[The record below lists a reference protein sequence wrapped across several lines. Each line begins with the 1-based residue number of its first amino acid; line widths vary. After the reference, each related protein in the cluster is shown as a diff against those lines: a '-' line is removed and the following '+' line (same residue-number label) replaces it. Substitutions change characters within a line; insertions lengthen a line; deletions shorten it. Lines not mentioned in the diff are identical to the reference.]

1 MADPLLDLI
10 AGAKRER
17 EKPPADTADD
27 GFDFLG
33 ACAGLVAKASRKL
46 KGDDKKAAESRVV
59 STGGIR
65 G

>member
-17 EKPPADTADD
+17 EKPPAPADD

-33 ACAGLVAKASRKL
+33 AAAGLVAKASRKL
-46 KGDDKKAAESRVV
+46 KGDKKPADPI